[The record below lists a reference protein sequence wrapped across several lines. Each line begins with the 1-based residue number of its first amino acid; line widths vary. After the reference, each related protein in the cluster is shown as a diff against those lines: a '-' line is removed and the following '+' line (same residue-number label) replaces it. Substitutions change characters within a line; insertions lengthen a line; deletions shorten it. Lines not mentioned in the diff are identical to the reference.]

1 MDFLSPEFLSALVSI
16 IIIDLVLG
24 GDNAIVIAMA
34 TRRLDKSIRNKAI
47 LWGVL
52 GAIII
57 RILMTIFAVY
67 LLQIPLLKFVGGLLL
82 IWIAFKLLY
91 DKDEHDEEID
101 AKDGLLAAV
110 KTIIIADVVMG
121 IDNVLAIAGAAD
133 GNILLLVIGLMI
145 SIPIIVFGSTIILKF
160 IDRFPIIIYIG
171 AGVIA
176 YVAGNMIVTDLFMNE
191 KVFYLLGDYEWVV
204 AIVTMAGTLLAGFI
218 ARRRTAK
225 EL

>member
-1 MDFLSPEFLSALVSI
+1 MDFISPEFLSALVSI

-34 TRRLDKSIRNKAI
+34 TRKLDKAIRKKVI
-47 LWGVL
+47 FWGVV

-57 RILMTIFAVY
+57 RVLMTIFAVY

-91 DKDEHDEEID
+91 DKSEHDKEVE
-101 AKDGLLAAV
+101 AKEGLLASV
-110 KTIIIADVVMG
+110 RTIIVADVIMG

-133 GNILLLVIGLMI
+133 GHIVLVVLGLI
-145 SIPIIVFGSTIILKF
+145 VSVPIIVFGSTIILKF

-176 YVAGNMIVTDLFMNE
+176 WVAGGMIASDAFMYE
-191 KVFYLLGDYEWVV
+191 RVFYKLGDYDWVV
-204 AIVTMAGTLLAGFI
+204 ALVTLVGVLAAGFF
-218 ARRRTAK
+218 ARKKAGLK
-225 EL
+225 